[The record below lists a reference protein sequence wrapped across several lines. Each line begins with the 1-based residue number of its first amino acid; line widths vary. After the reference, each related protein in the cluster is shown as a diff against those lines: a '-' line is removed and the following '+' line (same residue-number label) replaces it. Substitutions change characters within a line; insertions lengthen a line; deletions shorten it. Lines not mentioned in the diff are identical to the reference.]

1 MQLCKV
7 FLTLACAACYACL
20 QLRVC
25 GGALI
30 RERVAEDV
38 YVFTSEI
45 YARVNSG
52 AVIGP
57 EWSIIIDTLA
67 YPEETKEIRD
77 YIEGRL
83 EKPVRYVINTH
94 YHADHTL
101 GNCWFPNA
109 VIISHERCRKLLAIK
124 GVKALEDAK
133 QQNRELMD
141 IKVVLPDVT
150 FNEGTIALRIGKR
163 TLELISLP
171 GHSPDGIGVLVTED
185 RVLFS
190 GDIMMPVPYLLDGN
204 IDVMAESMKRIPKM
218 KLENLVQGHG
228 EVILRGEIPNAVKIN
243 LNYIAAVVKAVKRAM
258 QRGDPETYLL
268 SVDIESC
275 GKNRILLNGLAV
287 ELHRRNLIGL
297 YQRMRKKK

>member
-1 MQLCKV
+1 M
-7 FLTLACAACYACL
+7 
-20 QLRVC
+20 
-25 GGALI
+25 I

-52 AVIGP
+52 AVVGP

-94 YHADHTL
+94 YHADHSL

-109 VIISHERCRKLLAIK
+109 VIISHERCRKLLAVK
-124 GVKALEDAK
+124 GVKALEEAK
-133 QQNRELMD
+133 QQNRELMN

-150 FNEGTIALRIGKR
+150 FDDGSMSLRIGKR
-163 TLELISLP
+163 TLELLSLP
-171 GHSPDGIGVLVTED
+171 GHSSDGIGVLITED
-185 RVLFS
+185 RALFS

-204 IDVMAESMKRIPKM
+204 LDVMAESMKRIPKM
-218 KLENLVQGHG
+218 RLENLIQGHG
-228 EVILRGEIPNAVKIN
+228 EVILRGEIPNAVKAN
-243 LNYIAAVVKAVKRAM
+243 LNYMAAVVRHVKKAI
-258 QRGDPETYLL
+258 QRSDPESYLL
-268 SVDIESC
+268 NIDIESC
-275 GKNRILLNGLAV
+275 GKNRILLNGLAS

-297 YQRMRKKK
+297 YRRIRKKK

>member
-1 MQLCKV
+1 M
-7 FLTLACAACYACL
+7 
-20 QLRVC
+20 
-25 GGALI
+25 I

-38 YVFTSEI
+38 YVFTSEN
-45 YARVNSG
+45 YARVNAG

-67 YPEETKEIRD
+67 YPEETREIRD

-94 YHADHTL
+94 YHADHSL

-109 VIISHERCRKLLAIK
+109 VIIGHERCRRLLATK
-124 GVKALEDAK
+124 GAKALEDAK
-133 QQNRELMD
+133 QINRELMN

-150 FNEGTIALRIGKR
+150 FDDGALILRVGKR

-171 GHSPDGIGVLVTED
+171 GHSPDGIGVLLVED

-190 GDIMMPVPYLLDGN
+190 GDIMMPVPYVVDGN
-204 IDVMAESMKRIPKM
+204 IEVMAESMKIIPKM
-218 KLENLVQGHG
+218 RLENLVQGHG
-228 EVILRGEIPNAVKIN
+228 EVILRGELQNAVKAN
-243 LNYIAAVVKAVKRAM
+243 LNYLTAIVKHVKKAA
-258 QRGDPETYLL
+258 QRSEPEEYLMK
-268 SVDIESC
+268 VDIESC
-275 GKNRILLNGLAV
+275 GKNRILLNGLAS

-297 YQRMRKKK
+297 YQRMRKRK